1 MRIMEAY
8 VGEYASGK
16 SEVAINRALSLL
28 GGELPVTL
36 VDLDLVEPFYTLR
49 PLKRK
54 LEAMG
59 LDVITWETKDVLGF
73 GETGSLL
80 MPQMRWAL
88 QREGHVIIDVGYGVS
103 GSRVF
108 NILEGFA
115 ASELKVFAVLNVS
128 RPMTANLEDIVEYL
142 QGFERLDGLVNNT
155 HLGDETDLAVINQG
169 VELGAAVAEV
179 LGIPVIATA
188 VEERFQ
194 TQLGSVDRRGNPIRY
209 LKRYMEKAFW

>member
-49 PLKRK
+49 PLKRE
-54 LEAMG
+54 LEAIG

>member
-1 MRIMEAY
+1 VRIMEAY

-28 GGELPVTL
+28 GGELSVTL

-49 PLKRK
+49 PLKRE
-54 LEAMG
+54 LEGMG
-59 LDVITWETKDVLGF
+59 LNVIAWETQDVLGF

-108 NILEGFA
+108 NLLEGFA
-115 ASELKVFAVLNVS
+115 DSELKVLAVLNIS

-142 QGFERLDGLVNNT
+142 QAFEQLDGLVNNT
-155 HLGDETDLAVINQG
+155 HLGDETELATICHG
-169 VELGAAVAEV
+169 VEIGAAVAEA

-188 VEERFQ
+188 ADERFRR
-194 TQLGSVDRRGNPIRY
+194 QLGRVDQRGNPIRY
-209 LKRYMEKAFW
+209 LKRYMEKAYW

>member
-28 GGELPVTL
+28 GGELSVTL

-49 PLKRK
+49 PLKRE
-54 LEAMG
+54 LEGMG
-59 LDVITWETKDVLGF
+59 LNVIAWETQDVLGF

-108 NILEGFA
+108 NLLEGFA
-115 ASELKVFAVLNVS
+115 DSELKVLAVLNVS

-142 QGFERLDGLVNNT
+142 QAFEQLDGLVNNT
-155 HLGDETDLAVINQG
+155 HLGDETELATICHG
-169 VELGAAVAEV
+169 VEIGAAVAEA

-188 VEERFQ
+188 ADERFRR
-194 TQLGSVDRRGNPIRY
+194 QLGRVDQRGNPIRY
-209 LKRYMEKAFW
+209 LKRYMEKAYW

>member
-1 MRIMEAY
+1 MRILEAY

-28 GGELPVTL
+28 GGELAATL

-49 PLKRK
+49 PLKRE

-59 LDVITWETKDVLGF
+59 LAVITWDTKDVLGF

-88 QREGHVIIDVGYGVS
+88 QREGHVIFDVGYGVS

-108 NILEGFA
+108 NLLEGFA
-115 ASELKVFAVLNVS
+115 TSKLKVFAVLNVS
-128 RPMTANLEDIVEYL
+128 RPMTANLEEIVEYL
-142 QGFERLDGLVNNT
+142 QGFEQLDGLVNNT
-155 HLGDETDLAVINQG
+155 HLGAETALATIYHG
-169 VELGAAVAEV
+169 IELGAAVADAM
-179 LGIPVIATA
+179 GIPVIATA
-188 VEERFQ
+188 VDARFR
-194 TQLGSVDRRGNPIRY
+194 TQLGSVDQRGNPIRY
-209 LKRYMEKAFW
+209 LKLYMEKAFW

>member
-1 MRIMEAY
+1 MEAY

-49 PLKRK
+49 PLKRE

-59 LDVITWETKDVLGF
+59 LDVIAWETKDVLGF

>member
-49 PLKRK
+49 PLKRE

>member
-16 SEVAINRALSLL
+16 SEISINRALSLL

-49 PLKRK
+49 PLKRELK
-54 LEAMG
+54 AMG
-59 LDVITWETKDVLGF
+59 LDVIAWDTKDVLGF

-80 MPQMRWAL
+80 QPQMRWAL
-88 QREGHVIIDVGYGVS
+88 QREGHVVFDVGYGVS

-108 NILEGFA
+108 NLLEGFA
-115 ASELKVFAVLNVS
+115 TSELKVLAVLNVS

-142 QGFERLDGLVNNT
+142 QGFEQLDGLVNNT
-155 HLGDETDLAVINQG
+155 HLGDETDLATIYHG

-179 LGIPVIATA
+179 MGIPVIATA
-188 VEERFQ
+188 VEERFRA
-194 TQLGSVDRRGNPIRY
+194 QLGRVDQRGNPLRY
-209 LKRYMEKAFW
+209 LKLHMGRAFW

>member
-1 MRIMEAY
+1 VRIMEAY

-49 PLKRK
+49 PLKRE

-59 LDVITWETKDVLGF
+59 LDVIAWETKDVLGF

>member
-28 GGELPVTL
+28 GEELPVTL

-49 PLKRK
+49 PLKRE
-54 LEAMG
+54 LEGMG
-59 LDVITWETKDVLGF
+59 LNVIAWETQDVLGF

-108 NILEGFA
+108 NLLEGYA
-115 ASELKVFAVLNVS
+115 DSELKVLAVLNVS

-142 QGFERLDGLVNNT
+142 QAFEQLDGLVNNT
-155 HLGDETDLAVINQG
+155 HLGDETELATICHG
-169 VELGAAVAEV
+169 VEIGAAVAEA

-188 VEERFQ
+188 ADERFRR
-194 TQLGSVDRRGNPIRY
+194 QLGRVDHRGNPIRY
-209 LKRYMEKAFW
+209 LKRYMEKAYW

>member
-49 PLKRK
+49 PLKRE

-59 LDVITWETKDVLGF
+59 LDVIAWETKDVLGF